1 MAIYHLSAKPVQ
13 RSAGKSAV
21 AAAAYR
27 SRSTLRDERQAMTFS
42 YTAATDL
49 VHSEIV
55 GFKGDRGT
63 LWNIAESMEKRKDA
77 TTAREYEIALPR
89 ELSVPD
95 QIQLSRAFAAWLT
108 KEQGCVVD
116 FAIHSGSTADADKE
130 TNPHV
135 HMLTTTRAVD
145 ELGTMSEIKI
155 PREWS
160 DKKRKEHNLPPRR
173 TELTRVR
180 EQWALMANAALAKAG
195 FDSRIDHRSYADQ
208 GIDRLPTSH
217 LGPTVSTMER
227 AGIKTRAG
235 NQNRAIIDLNLR
247 RQHELDELRHRQKS
261 VQKLNNELAL
271 IDIEIK
277 KIRKELKLDSTGQR
291 GISGVV
297 EMSRIQPDIA
307 SLADQQEQ
315 RFSTGLASSIG
326 AKYKAKLF
334 RDTWHFDLNKSI
346 LPSLRWVDVNAKA
359 LTLKSGEQVQD
370 KGNEVTLTQG
380 SEDGIAAAIMLAKAK
395 SWESVLVRG
404 SDEFQIRVS
413 LALLEAGI
421 TPLPTTENAKKKL
434 REELQKP
441 TSQSPSKFDQSVQKS
456 EPALPEEAAPI
467 SPERKSGRKEKMT
480 PKICRDALKDR
491 VMQVVMQAPP
501 AHTNPFRDDSD
512 VLRKWA
518 ANRWREVI
526 RKEHG
531 KCLHEVFV
539 EAITQQALLAGY
551 SNGEIHATLAD
562 QRSNKT
568 ILDSTSPATR
578 TNNRLSSQQRRTE
591 QGKMMIGP

>member
-116 FAIHSGSTADADKE
+116 FAIHSGSTGGADKE

-145 ELGTMSEIKI
+145 KFGTMSDIKI

-180 EQWALMANAALAKAG
+180 EQWTLMANTALAKAG
-195 FDSRIDHRSYADQ
+195 LDSRIDHRSYAAQ

-235 NQNRAIIDLNLR
+235 NQNRAIMDLNLQ
-247 RQHELDELRHRQKS
+247 RQHEFDELSLRQEK
-261 VQKLNNELAL
+261 VQKLKDQLAS
-271 IDIEIK
+271 IDIEIE
-277 KIRKELKLDSTGQR
+277 KIRKRPKLTSSGQR
-291 GISGVV
+291 AISGVIKR
-297 EMSRIQPDIA
+297 SQIQHDIA
-307 SLADQQEQ
+307 SLANHQEK
-315 RFSTGLASSIG
+315 RFSAGIAVSIG

-334 RDTWHFDLNKSI
+334 RDTWNFDLNKSI
-346 LPSLRWVDVNAKA
+346 LRSLRWVDVGAKA

-395 SWESVLVRG
+395 SWGSVLVRG

-421 TPLPTTENAKKKL
+421 TPLPTTDIAKEIL
-434 REELQKP
+434 REELQKR
-441 TSQSPSKFDQSVQKS
+441 TSPSPSTSDQSVQKS
-456 EPALPEEAAPI
+456 EPALPDEAAPI
-467 SPERKSGRKEKMT
+467 SPERKPGPQEEVA
-480 PKICRDALKDR
+480 PKLCRDALKDR
-491 VMQVVMQAPP
+491 VRRVVMQAPP
-501 AHTNPFRDDSD
+501 AHTNPFRDDRN

-518 ANRWREVI
+518 ADRWQEVVHRES
-526 RKEHG
+526 G
-531 KCLHEVFV
+531 KWLHEVFI
-539 EAITQQALLAGY
+539 EAITQEALLAGY
-551 SNGEIHATLAD
+551 SSREIHATLTD

-568 ILDSTSPATR
+568 IPDSKSPTTR
-578 TNNRLSSQQRRTE
+578 PKNRLSSQQRRTE
-591 QGKMMIGP
+591 QRTTMIGL